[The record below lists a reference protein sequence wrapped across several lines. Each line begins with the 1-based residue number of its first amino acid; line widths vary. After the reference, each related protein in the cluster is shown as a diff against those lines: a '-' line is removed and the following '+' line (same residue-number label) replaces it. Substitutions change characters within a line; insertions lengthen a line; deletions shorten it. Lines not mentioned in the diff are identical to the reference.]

1 MRRDLIQSR
10 VKKMMGLHYQVGV
23 AMITRHTSN
32 SSSAESVM
40 VEVGVV
46 GVMVEGGRRRRQDF
60 LGKKVS
66 ATVLNFRI
74 RQK

>member
-46 GVMVEGGRRRRQDF
+46 GVMV
-60 LGKKVS
+60 
-66 ATVLNFRI
+66 
-74 RQK
+74 